1 MFITRLISGI
11 VLLALSLFFVISG
24 GYLIGAFTLALSLIA
39 YYEMAKAL
47 NILHRKPLMV
57 LGFVSVTIYYIL
69 LTVLRDKAGMY
80 LVMTACFTVIGFL
93 TVYVVTFPKTNVTD
107 TMSAVFAFVYAPVML
122 SFLPLTRYLPEG
134 AYIVWMIYISSW
146 GYDTCAYCVGTLTS
160 KTTGNH
166 KIFPKLSPKKSLE
179 GIIGGVAGAAAIA
192 WLYGHFVAEPRS
204 GLSEVS
210 WILAGIAAVGALIAQ
225 VGDLAASAV
234 KRDRDI
240 KDYSNLIPGHGGVL
254 DRFDS
259 MIFTAP
265 ITFFLARI
273 FLLAV
278 KG

>member
-1 MFITRLISGI
+1 MFLTRLISGV

-24 GYLIGAFTLALSLIA
+24 GYFIGVFTLALSLIA

-47 NILHRKPLMV
+47 NILSKKSLMIM
-57 LGFVSVTIYYIL
+57 GFISITLYYAL
-69 LTVLRDKAGMY
+69 LMIFEEQAALYM
-80 LVMTACFTVIGFL
+80 VMIVCFTVIGFL
-93 TVYVVTFPKTNVTD
+93 TAYVISFPKLNVSD
-107 TMSAVFAFVYAPVML
+107 TMSAVFAYIYAPVML

-146 GYDTCAYCVGTLTS
+146 GYDTCAYCVGTLTG
-160 KTTGNH
+160 KTVGNH

-179 GIIGGVAGAAAIA
+179 GIIGGVIGAVAIA

-204 GLSEVS
+204 GLADVS

-234 KRDRDI
+234 KRDKDI
-240 KDYSNLIPGHGGVL
+240 KDYSHLIPGHGGVL

-265 ITFFLARI
+265 ITYFLAKI

>member
-1 MFITRLISGI
+1 MFFTRLISGV

-24 GYLIGAFTLALSLIA
+24 GYFIGAFTLALSLIA

-47 NILHRKPLMV
+47 NILQKKPLMV
-57 LGFVSVTIYYIL
+57 LGFFSVTVYYL
-69 LTVLRDKAGMY
+69 LLMFMQGNSGMW
-80 LVMTACFTVIGFL
+80 LVMTACLTVIGFL
-93 TVYVVTFPKTNVTD
+93 TVYVISFPKLNVTD
-107 TMSAVFAFVYAPVML
+107 IQGSLLAFIYAPVML

-146 GYDTCAYCVGTLTS
+146 GYDTCAYCVGTLTG
-160 KTTGNH
+160 KTIGNH
-166 KIFPKLSPKKSLE
+166 KLFPKLSPKKSLE
-179 GIIGGVAGAAAIA
+179 GIIGGVIGAAIIA
-192 WLYGHFVAEPRS
+192 WLYGRFVVEPHS

-210 WILAGIAAVGALIAQ
+210 FILAGIAGVGALIAQ

-234 KRDRDI
+234 KRDKDI

-265 ITFFLARI
+265 ITYFLARI
-273 FLLAV
+273 FLFNIN
-278 KG
+278 G